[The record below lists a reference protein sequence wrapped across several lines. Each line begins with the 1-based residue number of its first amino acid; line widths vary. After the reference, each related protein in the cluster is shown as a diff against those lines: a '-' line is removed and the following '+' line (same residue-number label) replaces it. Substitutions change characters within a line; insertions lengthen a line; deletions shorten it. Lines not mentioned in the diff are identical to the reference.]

1 IEQDGSGVRL
11 RLADGSR
18 VAAECVIGAD
28 GSSAVTARHVGVRCA
43 QVDLGLEL
51 ELPVP
56 PPVRRR
62 WQRRVLVDWGPIPG
76 SYGWVFPKG
85 DELTVGV
92 IAARGQSDATRR
104 YLRAFVERLGL
115 RGLEPR
121 HDSGHLTRC
130 RADDSPLRQGQVL
143 VAGDAAGLLEPWSRE
158 GISFALRSGAL
169 AGTAAAAGDLGRYVR
184 EVHDQLAPPMQA
196 GRWLLAAFSR
206 HPEAFHALL
215 ATRPGW
221 RMFRRFCTGELS
233 FDQVVSRLP
242 VRLALSLLR

>member
-1 IEQDGSGVRL
+1 MGGWDVVVVGAGPAGLSAAYHARRAGARTLVLERARHPRYKTCGGGLIGPSLAAVAEIIEVPAHDRVDLVTFTRDGRREFSRGKTAEPLVATVRRAEFDDRLRRAAAEVGAEVRERAPVRAIEQDGSGVRL

-28 GSSAVTARHVGVRCA
+28 GSSGATARHVGVRCA

-62 WQRRVLVDWGPIPG
+62 WQSRVLVDWGPIPG

-104 YLRAFVERLGL
+104 YLRA
-115 RGLEPR
+115 
-121 HDSGHLTRC
+121 
-130 RADDSPLRQGQVL
+130 
-143 VAGDAAGLLEPWSRE
+143 
-158 GISFALRSGAL
+158 
-169 AGTAAAAGDLGRYVR
+169 
-184 EVHDQLAPPMQA
+184 
-196 GRWLLAAFSR
+196 
-206 HPEAFHALL
+206 
-215 ATRPGW
+215 
-221 RMFRRFCTGELS
+221 
-233 FDQVVSRLP
+233 
-242 VRLALSLLR
+242 